1 MKPASSLNSCP
12 LPKFMYKG
20 SARSI
25 ALLPLQF
32 RSSTACERV
41 SRIPRVRQRYV
52 NQNALQDDE
61 DAKRIDADTENAADL
76 VKMVIGP

>member
-1 MKPASSLNSCP
+1 
-12 LPKFMYKG
+12 MYKG
-20 SARSI
+20 LARSI

-61 DAKRIDADTENAADL
+61 DAKRIHADTGNAADL
-76 VKMVIGP
+76 VKRVICP

>member
-1 MKPASSLNSCP
+1 
-12 LPKFMYKG
+12 MYKG
-20 SARSI
+20 LARSI

-61 DAKRIDADTENAADL
+61 DAKRIDADPHNAGDL
-76 VKMVIGP
+76 VKRVICP